1 MSTLSHLEAHNAN
14 ISNLTGLEAAINLRT
29 LELHGNSVSDISAL
43 AGLTQLNTLL
53 LQNNSISDISA
64 LAGLTQLKT
73 LNLSDN
79 SISDMS
85 ALAGLTQ
92 LPELYLDNN
101 SISDISAL
109 TGLTQLT
116 ELHLDNNSISDISAL
131 TGLTHLKEVYL
142 SHNLVSDISPL
153 AANAGLGDG
162 DTVHLI
168 GGNRLSYASIH
179 THIPTLQNRGTTVE
193 FHNIAYP
200 GLLKISGDNQKGTA
214 FTPLSQPFVVEVQN
228 RHGVPLVGISVMFDV
243 TAGGGIVQPKM
254 ATTNENGRAES
265 TLTLGP
271 NLITNTVKV
280 SAVEIKRTA
289 TFYALCADLPT
300 KYLWSI
306 PTGISLIH
314 LPLKVTAVDGVAGTI
329 KSIADLYDAL
339 GGADTVN
346 FLTTHDPTTQRWHS
360 YLGDSSRGT
369 AIDKV
374 LTDDQ
379 GIIAVMNNAVSL
391 RLSGDALGTNESS
404 SITLHPGT
412 NLVGVPLRDSRIAR
426 VSGLFTLDGIGGNVS
441 VIRVSSNKGFRG
453 VRQAGGDDILITGG
467 QSFILMAQQAATVAI
482 SGGAWYNISETAT
495 VLPPIIPS
503 IEVGDATPVLVLG
516 GSIVGEG
523 IRVDKAGFRVIVKNL
538 STGKAVSTER
548 RFAFPTVIGD
558 EKDSYQGTFVDI
570 ETGRAAQIGD
580 ILEISVRFPSPL
592 IGVQP
597 LRYTVTAEDVL
608 RSRIELPALIAYEIP
623 SETELLAN
631 YPNPFNPETW
641 IPYRLAEDAFVTLTI
656 YDGVG
661 QVVRR
666 IEVGPRIAAVY
677 ESRSKAIHWDG
688 KNDLGEGVASGIYF
702 YTLSAGDYSAT
713 RKMVILK

>member
-1 MSTLSHLEAHNAN
+1 
-14 ISNLTGLEAAINLRT
+14 
-29 LELHGNSVSDISAL
+29 
-43 AGLTQLNTLL
+43 
-53 LQNNSISDISA
+53 
-64 LAGLTQLKT
+64 
-73 LNLSDN
+73 
-79 SISDMS
+79 
-85 ALAGLTQ
+85 
-92 LPELYLDNN
+92 
-101 SISDISAL
+101 
-109 TGLTQLT
+109 
-116 ELHLDNNSISDISAL
+116 
-131 TGLTHLKEVYL
+131 
-142 SHNLVSDISPL
+142 
-153 AANAGLGDG
+153 
-162 DTVHLI
+162 
-168 GGNRLSYASIH
+168 
-179 THIPTLQNRGTTVE
+179 
-193 FHNIAYP
+193 
-200 GLLKISGDNQKGTA
+200 
-214 FTPLSQPFVVEVQN
+214 
-228 RHGVPLVGISVMFDV
+228 MFDV

-314 LPLKVTAVDGVAGTI
+314 LPLKVTAVDSVAGTI

-339 GGADTVN
+339 GGADTVS

-369 AIDKV
+369 AADKV

-538 STGKAVSTER
+538 STGREVALVIGNESFSPPDKVALNSNLTER
-548 RFAFPTVIGD
+548 ID
-558 EKDSYQGTFVDI
+558 YQLTIVDT
-570 ETGRAAQIGD
+570 ERGRVAMIGD
-580 ILEISVRFPSPL
+580 ILEISAYSSDPL
-592 IGVQP
+592 IGVQS
-597 LRYTVTAEDVL
+597 LQHTVTAENVRQSQIQLPVL
-608 RSRIELPALIAYEIP
+608 IGYKVLW
-623 SETELLAN
+623 ETELLQN
-631 YPNPFNPETW
+631 YPNPFTPETW
-641 IPYRLAEDAFVTLTI
+641 IPYRLAEEVPVTLTI
-656 YDGVG
+656 YDTASQIVRTLDVG
-661 QVVRR
+661 H
-666 IEVGPRIAAVY
+666 RIAAIY
-677 ESRSKAIHWDG
+677 ESESKAIYWDG
-688 KNDLGEGVASGIYF
+688 RNDVGERVASGVYF
-702 YTLSAGDYSAT
+702 YNPDSGGLFRHAEDGDT
-713 RKMVILK
+713 EVG